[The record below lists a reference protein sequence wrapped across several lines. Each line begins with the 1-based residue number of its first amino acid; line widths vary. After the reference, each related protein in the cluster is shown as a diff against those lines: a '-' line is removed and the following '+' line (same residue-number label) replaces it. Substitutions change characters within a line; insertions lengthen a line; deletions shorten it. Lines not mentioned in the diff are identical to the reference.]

1 MIDAPTYDPH
11 YVPDVV
17 RIADQNDRFR
27 RQVCAIAP
35 GLGRAEPGG
44 LAGRVVFTRAVA
56 ARGPFFPLLCLLA
69 VAGHDAFDP
78 EDDPDRLRDFGAVTV
93 QGERVWFK
101 IDLYEGDAMEWG
113 AERPDDPARTYRV
126 MTVMLP
132 SDW

>member
-1 MIDAPTYDPH
+1 MPNDTSH
-11 YVPDVV
+11 TEYVPDDGS
-17 RIADQNDRFR
+17 IAEQNDRFR

-56 ARGPFFPLLCLLA
+56 ARGPLFPLLCLLA

-93 QGERVWFK
+93 QGVRVWFK
-101 IDLYEGDAMEWG
+101 IDTYADETMEWG